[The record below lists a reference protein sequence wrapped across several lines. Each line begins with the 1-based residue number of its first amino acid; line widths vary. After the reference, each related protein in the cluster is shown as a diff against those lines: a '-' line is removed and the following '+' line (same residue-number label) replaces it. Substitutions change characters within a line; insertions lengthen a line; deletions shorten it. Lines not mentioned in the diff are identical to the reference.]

1 MSEGAENPREQW
13 ERRLRAAIM
22 QSAPLLDARTVP
34 VDSRSRAIERALA
47 AGLPGLRD
55 EAWRNADLRFLGSVA
70 LAPLPPAP
78 ADEPEASELPEPL
91 PGFSR
96 LVYSNGRL
104 LEHLSDPVPE
114 LRSRAPALVPERTQ
128 HERFGWLNDAFATD
142 VARLV
147 VAGDRRL
154 ELLFLSSNTPD
165 PQAYY
170 PRLEVTLEAGASL
183 VLAERHLGAA
193 GGNAM
198 TNVATQVYAA
208 SGSRCRHLR
217 VQQHVDA
224 ARLLDTLQLAI
235 DREARYE
242 LTLLQLGAASAR
254 TSVRAALFGEGAE
267 LDLGGVSLVAG
278 RRTLDT
284 SLRVDHVAP
293 RTTSTQVLRALA
305 RDGGRIGC
313 TSRVEVAATARV
325 ASSQQSLR
333 GLLDGD
339 GAQVHLQPRLQIL
352 TDDVRASH
360 GATTGALDPATMFYL
375 LSRGL
380 DPQLARSLLEWAFL
394 ENALSRIS
402 DRALRRHAELA
413 IATRLGSPAA
423 LEALQ

>member
-1 MSEGAENPREQW
+1 MNAREETPRELW
-13 ERRLRAAIM
+13 EQRLRSAIM

-55 EAWRNADLRFLGSVA
+55 EAWRNADLRFLTTAS

-114 LRSRAPALVPERTQ
+114 LRRRAAALVPERTK

-147 VAGDRRL
+147 VAGERRL

-170 PRLEVTLEAGASL
+170 PRLEVTLEANASL
-183 VLAERHLGAA
+183 TLAERHLGVA
-193 GGNAM
+193 GSNAM

-208 SGSRCRHLR
+208 PGSQVRHLR
-217 VQQHVDA
+217 VQQHSDA
-224 ARLLDTLQLAI
+224 ARLLDTLQIAL
-235 DREARYE
+235 DRDSRYE
-242 LTLLQLGAASAR
+242 LTLLQLGGSAARS
-254 TSVRAALFGEGAE
+254 SVRASLFGEGAG

-284 SLRVDHVAP
+284 SLRIDHVAP
-293 RTTSTQVLRALA
+293 RTSSTQVLRALA
-305 RDGGRIGC
+305 REGGRIGFA
-313 TSRVEVAATARV
+313 SRVEVAATAHG

-333 GLLDGD
+333 GLIDGD
-339 GAQVHLQPRLQIL
+339 GAQVHLQPRLEIL

-394 ENALSRIS
+394 ENALSRIA
-402 DRALRRHAELA
+402 DATLRAMQ
-413 IATRLGSPAA
+413 SW
-423 LEALQ
+423 

>member
-1 MSEGAENPREQW
+1 MNATAETPRELW
-13 ERRLRAAIM
+13 EQRLRSAIM

-55 EAWRNADLRFLGSVA
+55 EAWRNADLRFLTTAS

-114 LRSRAPALVPERTQ
+114 LRRRATALVPERTK

-147 VAGDRRL
+147 VAGERRL

-170 PRLEVTLEAGASL
+170 PRLEVTLEASASL
-183 VLAERHLGAA
+183 TLAERHLGTA
-193 GGNAM
+193 GSNAM

-208 SGSRCRHLR
+208 PGSQVRHLR
-217 VQQHVDA
+217 VQQHSDS
-224 ARLLDTLQLAI
+224 ARLLDTLQIAV

-242 LTLLQLGAASAR
+242 LTLLQLGGAAAR
-254 TSVRAALFGEGAE
+254 SSVRASLFGEGAG

-284 SLRVDHVAP
+284 SLRVDHVAQ

-305 RDGGRIGC
+305 REGGRIGFA
-313 TSRVEVAATARV
+313 SRVEVAATARG

-333 GLLDGD
+333 GLVDGD
-339 GAQVHLQPRLQIL
+339 GAQVHLQPRLEIL

-394 ENALSRIS
+394 ENALSRIT
-402 DRALRRHAELA
+402 DATLRRHAELV
-413 IATRLGSPAA
+413 IATRLGSPVA